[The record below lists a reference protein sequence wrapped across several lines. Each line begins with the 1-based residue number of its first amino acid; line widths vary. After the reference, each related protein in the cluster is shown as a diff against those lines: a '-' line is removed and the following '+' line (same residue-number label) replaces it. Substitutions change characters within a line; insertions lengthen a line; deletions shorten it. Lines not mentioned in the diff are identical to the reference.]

1 MVVSRR
7 LLPVDIML
15 LGYLAITA
23 MVAGVR
29 ISTHPRAVGVLVA
42 NGLMITLILL
52 ITRQGLG
59 QVGRVIREVYPLL
72 LLLALYA
79 AVDLL
84 NGGGAVATY
93 DRTVQGW
100 EQYLFGGQV
109 SREWWES
116 APSVVWSTI
125 LHGAYFVYYLLVPL
139 PVAYFAWRGDAPNVR
154 RSVLLIMATFLACY
168 LVFIFFPVA
177 GPYYEFERPAGLFVQ
192 NLPARLVYGTL
203 AQGSA
208 YGAAFPSSH
217 VAATVSATIAAC
229 LGAPRLGLIMLLPAG
244 LLTIGVV
251 YTQMHYAVDV
261 VAGLFVAGVIGVI
274 AVVTSGN
281 TRDTT
286 SAPRRLLR

>member
-1 MVVSRR
+1 MAVSRR

-15 LGYLAITA
+15 LVYLAISSMA
-23 MVAGVR
+23 AGLR

-42 NGLMITLILL
+42 NGLIVALILL
-52 ITRQGLG
+52 VTRQGLG
-59 QVGRVIREVYPLL
+59 RVGRLIREVYPLL

-100 EQYLFGGQV
+100 EQQLFGGQV
-109 SREWWES
+109 SREWWQS
-116 APSVVWSTI
+116 APSVGWSTI
-125 LHGAYFVYYLLVPL
+125 LHGAYFAYYLLVPL
-139 PVAYFAWRGDAPNVR
+139 PVVYFALRGDALNVR
-154 RSVLLIMATFLACY
+154 RSVLLVMATFLACY

-177 GPYYEFERPAGLFVQ
+177 GPYYEFEHPAGLFVQ

-203 AQGSA
+203 AHGSA

-217 VAATVSATIAAC
+217 VAVTVSATIAAL
-229 LGAPRLGLIMLLPAG
+229 LGAPRLGLLMLLPAG
-244 LLTIGVV
+244 GLTIGVV

-261 VAGLFVAGVIGVI
+261 VAGLLVAGVIGAI
-274 AVVTSGN
+274 AVATSG
-281 TRDTT
+281 D
-286 SAPRRLLR
+286 A

>member
-1 MVVSRR
+1 MAVSRR

-23 MVAGVR
+23 LVAGVR
-29 ISTHPRAVGVLVA
+29 MSTHPRAVGVLVA
-42 NGLMITLILL
+42 NGLMVALILL
-52 ITRQGLG
+52 VTRQGLG
-59 QVGRVIREVYPLL
+59 RVGRLIREIYPLM

-93 DRTVQGW
+93 DHTVQGW
-100 EQYLFGGQV
+100 EQRVFGGQV
-109 SREWWES
+109 SREWWQR
-116 APSVVWSTI
+116 APSVAWSSI
-125 LHGAYFVYYLLVPL
+125 LHSAYFAYYLLVPL
-139 PVAYFAWRGDAPNVR
+139 PVAYFAWRGDAPKMR

-177 GPYYEFERPAGLFVQ
+177 GPYYEFERPEGLFVQ

-203 AQGSA
+203 SQGSA

-217 VAATVSATIAAC
+217 VAATVSATIAAL
-229 LGAPRLGLIMLLPAG
+229 LGAPRLGLVMLLPAG

-261 VAGLFVAGVIGVI
+261 LAGLLVASVVGVI
-274 AVVTSGN
+274 AVATSGN
-281 TRDTT
+281 
-286 SAPRRLLR
+286 A